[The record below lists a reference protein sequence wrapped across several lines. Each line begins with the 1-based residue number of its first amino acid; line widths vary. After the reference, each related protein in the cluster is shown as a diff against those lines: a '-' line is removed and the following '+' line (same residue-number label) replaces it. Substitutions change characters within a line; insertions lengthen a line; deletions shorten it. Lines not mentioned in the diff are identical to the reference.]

1 MKPHERHAR
10 ILQLL
15 RQHGTVAVTD
25 LSQALDV
32 SKMTVR
38 RDLEELQEI
47 GLVVRQYGGARLMPD
62 QGETEWPLELR
73 KRDHA
78 NEKRAIGKMAASLLG
93 DGDVVIIDGGSTAL
107 EVVRNLVQTHLT
119 VITNSY
125 PVLQAL
131 SNQPA
136 VNLVATGGQYQPNN
150 QTFIGPLAVE
160 TLSSI
165 NANVAILGTTCFSLS
180 KGLTI
185 RSFEEAAVQKAKIAA
200 ADRIILVMDSGK
212 MHTHTLTTVAPV
224 DAIDVLVTD
233 EGLSDQDR
241 QAIEAHG
248 VVVLVAAAI

>member
-15 RQHGTVAVTD
+15 RQLGTVSVTD
-25 LSQALDV
+25 LSQALGV
-32 SKMTVR
+32 SQMTVR

-47 GLVVRQYGGARLMPD
+47 GLVVRQYGGARLMPE
-62 QGETEWPLELR
+62 QGEAEWPMELR
-73 KRDHA
+73 KQDHA
-78 NEKRAIGKMAASLLG
+78 EEKRAIGKVAASLLEE
-93 DGDVVIIDGGSTAL
+93 GDVVIIDGGSTAL
-107 EVVRNLVQTHLT
+107 EVVHNLDQTRLT
-119 VITNSY
+119 VITNSF

-136 VNLVATGGQYQPNN
+136 VKLVATGGQYHPNN

-160 TLSSI
+160 TLRSI

-185 RSFEEAAVQKAKIAA
+185 RSFEEAAVQKAKVAA

-212 MHTHTLTTVAPV
+212 MHTHTLTTVAHV
-224 DAIDVLVTD
+224 DAIHTLVTD
-233 EGLSDQDR
+233 EKLSDQDR

-248 VVVLVAAAI
+248 VQVIIATP